1 MHYHYNDNELIYLI
15 NEGNDSALKIMYLKY
30 MPLVKKR
37 ILELKINYERYE
49 DFFQEGMMMLDKAIK
64 TFNPFYNKTF
74 NKYFDL
80 ILQRKFYRLVQEY
93 HDYLNNVIIFENI
106 DEFILCEEE
115 VEISYLNDFDINELS
130 KFEYEVL
137 KNFVENH
144 LPAREIGKAL
154 NCNVRKVYNAL
165 SRGKRKL
172 KNSIKK

>member
-1 MHYHYNDNELIYLI
+1 MQYHYNDNELLYLI

-37 ILELKINYERYE
+37 ILELKINYERYQ

-93 HDYLNNVIIFENI
+93 HEYLNNVSILENL
-106 DEFILCEEE
+106 DEFILYEEE
-115 VEISYLNDFDINELS
+115 TEISYLNDFDVDELS
-130 KFEYEVL
+130 EFEYEVL
-137 KNFVENH
+137 KNFVENN
-144 LPAREIGKAL
+144 LPAREIGKVL